1 MFIVG
6 FFRYNLGDPPKAS
19 EISVVIRV
27 DDINDNSPVF
37 TQFDELKVAE
47 NKSVGTPAGTVQA
60 TDADSGSNQLIY
72 YYLINGTGFVFFD
85 IKEQTGALVTKVVF
99 DYENKSSYSLTIKAE
114 DQGFPR
120 RSSILFT
127 TVQILSVDEYKPEFK
142 NKTYSFVVPGN
153 SKKGVKLGQVQAVD
167 EDGGPDGVV
176 NYELVWLVEP
186 FAINISSG
194 VIYLTK
200 DFLDHQSSR
209 KRRDTSQSFKK
220 DTDSY
225 KLKIKASSGRPYSKN
240 ASVTAN
246 MTIDYTCPGC
256 KPTSIAREV
265 DTPITLIVFCVLG
278 SIVLCAAAICIY
290 VVCRKKGCGKK
301 EPVKSEVI
309 GLQPVSD
316 KNGLRGKSGVT
327 NLYNHVVS
335 TNASNSNAS
344 GSSGRGSSDGYSDER
359 EVSIRNTD
367 IESLDNKPSNPDSG
381 VHVDFESGNL
391 SRDSDVETS
400 EARSSD
406 VRSIKTDRLLS
417 RLESR
422 ESLHEFDDEG
432 GREASGGVDVG
443 NLLYAK
449 LTEVNAEEDDQTV
462 DRPRV
467 FKDEGRPDYTGSLS
481 SILGS
486 HEELRGH
493 YNYFY
498 TMNQGP
504 QYQPLSDVF
513 SEIGRLPE
521 PSKQNELGRSP
532 NGANDLSNRTSMLS
546 SVSSLHNQH
555 LDAESTYSSLPMTPN
570 FTPAITPLVTRSPSI
585 SPLTSEA
592 VTPMVSPSQ
601 SRPSSMYLLRSRPSS
616 SLIQLTQLRDG
627 LQEFDEDVNV

>member
-1 MFIVG
+1 M
-6 FFRYNLGDPPKAS
+6 
-19 EISVVIRV
+19 
-27 DDINDNSPVF
+27 
-37 TQFDELKVAE
+37 
-47 NKSVGTPAGTVQA
+47 
-60 TDADSGSNQLIY
+60 
-72 YYLINGTGFVFFD
+72 
-85 IKEQTGALVTKVVF
+85 
-99 DYENKSSYSLTIKAE
+99 
-114 DQGFPR
+114 
-120 RSSILFT
+120 
-127 TVQILSVDEYKPEFK
+127 
-142 NKTYSFVVPGN
+142 
-153 SKKGVKLGQVQAVD
+153 
-167 EDGGPDGVV
+167 
-176 NYELVWLVEP
+176 
-186 FAINISSG
+186 
-194 VIYLTK
+194 
-200 DFLDHQSSR
+200 
-209 KRRDTSQSFKK
+209 
-220 DTDSY
+220 
-225 KLKIKASSGRPYSKN
+225 
-240 ASVTAN
+240 
-246 MTIDYTCPGC
+246 
-256 KPTSIAREV
+256 
-265 DTPITLIVFCVLG
+265 
-278 SIVLCAAAICIY
+278 
-290 VVCRKKGCGKK
+290 
-301 EPVKSEVI
+301 
-309 GLQPVSD
+309 
-316 KNGLRGKSGVT
+316 
-327 NLYNHVVS
+327 
-335 TNASNSNAS
+335 
-344 GSSGRGSSDGYSDER
+344 
-359 EVSIRNTD
+359 
-367 IESLDNKPSNPDSG
+367 
-381 VHVDFESGNL
+381 
-391 SRDSDVETS
+391 
-400 EARSSD
+400 
-406 VRSIKTDRLLS
+406 
-417 RLESR
+417 
-422 ESLHEFDDEG
+422 
-432 GREASGGVDVG
+432 G